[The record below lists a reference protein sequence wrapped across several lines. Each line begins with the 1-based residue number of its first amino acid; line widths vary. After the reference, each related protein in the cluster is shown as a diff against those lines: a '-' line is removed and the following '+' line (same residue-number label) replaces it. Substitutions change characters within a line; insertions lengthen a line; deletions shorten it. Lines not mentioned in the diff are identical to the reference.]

1 MSRVILFPRLSPL
14 GVSAVMEKAG
24 GPGPALSESIGF
36 INEYGSLISFAPSGG
51 TRADS
56 KVIMGIAGR
65 LREIGR
71 GCGFP
76 DSGDADARARF
87 DRQAAVALA
96 TMPELDS
103 GEALR
108 DDVWAFMAAVI
119 AIDIA
124 AWRFPS
130 PSRERLDGG
139 VRNVFQRLWMRGR
152 TLDRG
157 EGHPERWKLVESLSE
172 DAMVQIFERASIS
185 ANARLA
191 RAIAEAWI
199 ETAEKVGRGRM
210 EAVMRRSMKLIRL
223 RNEIVDLSF
232 LSDVHLAAE
241 VAAAFRTAVELSN
254 RDRTSDFDHA
264 SMSTSA

>member
-24 GPGPALSESIGF
+24 AAGPTLSESVGF
-36 INEYGSLISFAPSGG
+36 INEYGSLISFAASGG
-51 TRADS
+51 TRGDS
-56 KVIMGIAGR
+56 KVIMGVPKR
-65 LREIGR
+65 LREIAEA
-71 GCGFP
+71 CGFP
-76 DSGDADARARF
+76 DNRDADARASF
-87 DRQAAVALA
+87 DRQAAPALA

-108 DDVWAFMAAVI
+108 DDVWAFMAAVV
-119 AIDIA
+119 ATDVA

-157 EGHPERWKLVESLSE
+157 DGHPERWKFVEALSE
-172 DAMVQIFERASIS
+172 DAMVQIFERASIA

-191 RAIAEAWI
+191 RAIAEAWM
-199 ETAEKVGRGRM
+199 ETAGKCGRVGM
-210 EAVMRRSMKLIRL
+210 EDIMRRSMKLIRL

-232 LSDVHLAAE
+232 LSNADLAAE
-241 VAAAFRTAVELSN
+241 VASAFRTAVDLSK
-254 RDRTSDFDHA
+254 
-264 SMSTSA
+264 